1 MSVGKHIIGYTQ
13 LLPDVIVFG
22 NILRPLEHSDFV
34 ALVLGKLH
42 IALVTLLYA
51 ARGWDWYSGII
62 LVSFGESGMKLD
74 DIGSRPSLSTI
85 NSMAK
90 SLPLLRIFTW
100 LSMQSKR

>member
-62 LVSFGESGMKLD
+62 LRRERNETRRYWFSPTPAP
-74 DIGSRPSLSTI
+74 R
-85 NSMAK
+85 
-90 SLPLLRIFTW
+90 
-100 LSMQSKR
+100 

>member
-74 DIGSRPSLSTI
+74 DIGSRQR
-85 NSMAK
+85 
-90 SLPLLRIFTW
+90 LPLV
-100 LSMQSKR
+100 KHDK